1 MAPGR
6 GNPLSP
12 PGYFLRHRG
21 ISNDAVGPCSP
32 NCGTTRPSTRHRSAW
47 WWDEASG
54 ELGHHYLDGHADI
67 SQALAEDL
75 AGVGT
80 ASEWQSRLAQLRAS
94 SSSSSGTM
102 RTVVTSVWSP
112 VDVLLTTIS
121 HWALRW

>member
-1 MAPGR
+1 MTQSIFARRTVAKRVVALHYPSVYAP
-6 GNPLSP
+6 P
-12 PGYFLRHRG
+12 
-21 ISNDAVGPCSP
+21 VGV
-32 NCGTTRPSTRHRSAW
+32 W
-47 WWDEASG
+47 WWDEG
-54 ELGHHYLDGHADI
+54 LQHHYLDGHADI

-75 AGVGT
+75 AGVAT
-80 ASEWQSRLAQLRAS
+80 ASEWQSRLVQLRAAS